1 MDLHG
6 LFSVY
11 NSGVWTVENNKI
23 LTHLFNARKASLA
36 RGVRSFCSNINPEL
50 ARIVIQTD
58 VIELLARHLPNKRDS
73 LSRARA
79 RA

>member
-1 MDLHG
+1 MDLQT

-11 NSGVWTVENNKI
+11 NGGGRTVENSKI

-36 RGVRSFCSNINPEL
+36 SRVPSFYLNFNSKW

-58 VIELLARHLPNKRDS
+58 VTQVYVEW
-73 LSRARA
+73 
-79 RA
+79 